1 MCENC
6 YKINRCFEQRGRCS
20 EYRNIED
27 IRAEI
32 EAVMQSAKI
41 AGDQDSENRGI
52 SGDRPRHQAGTES
65 IFLETE
71 IQEEVDKEET

>member
-1 MCENC
+1 MCDKC
-6 YKINRCFEQRGRCS
+6 YKFGRCFEQRGICS

-41 AGDQDSENRGI
+41 ARDEDSENRRV
-52 SGDRPRHQAGTES
+52 SGDRPGHQAGTES

-71 IQEEVDKEET
+71 IQEEIDKEET

>member
-1 MCENC
+1 MELNVRNAN
-6 YKINRCFEQRGRCS
+6 KIFRCSELRGRCS

-41 AGDQDSENRGI
+41 AGDKDSKDRGI
-52 SGDRPRHQAGTES
+52 QGDGQ
-65 IFLETE
+65 IETSR
-71 IQEEVDKEET
+71 T